1 LTRRKSFG
9 DASAA
14 VAAFEH
20 ALLPVFLLD
29 PDGQVR
35 WENDRMRALTGATT
49 GGGIGDR
56 WFSGP
61 PEVAKALP
69 AVLASGE
76 VCEFSL
82 AVSDRLGRMRTL
94 QFSAMPVERGLALVA
109 VFGLQ

>member
-1 LTRRKSFG
+1 LARRKSFEN
-9 DASAA
+9 ASAA

-20 ALLPVFLLD
+20 APLPVFLLD
-29 PDGQVR
+29 LDGRVR
-35 WENDRMRALTGATT
+35 WENDRMRALAGTPA
-49 GGGIGDR
+49 GGGLGDR

-61 PEVAKALP
+61 PEVAAALP

-82 AVSDRLGRMRTL
+82 AVSDRRGRMRTL
-94 QFSAMPVERGLALVA
+94 QFSAMPVENGLALVA